1 VQLIKTLSK
10 ETQRLIKQGELL
22 KSLSEG
28 NDEVQVLR
36 AMHAMNYL
44 GINRGEWLTFMPKI
58 NEGLDK
64 AEEINPDNPRI
75 YYLRGLLKYNMP
87 AMMGG
92 GTEIGIKLFQQSL
105 QKYESFKSK
114 DEYAP
119 SWGRKEVRR
128 YLKAK

>member
-1 VQLIKTLSK
+1 M
-10 ETQRLIKQGELL
+10 

-44 GINRGEWLTFMPKI
+44 GINRGEWLTFISKI

-64 AEEINPDNPRI
+64 AEEIDPDNPRI

-119 SWGRKEVRR
+119 FLGKERSGKISQSKINDTTNFF
-128 YLKAK
+128 LDSILCSA

>member
-44 GINRGEWLTFMPKI
+44 GINRGE
-58 NEGLDK
+58 
-64 AEEINPDNPRI
+64 
-75 YYLRGLLKYNMP
+75 
-87 AMMGG
+87 
-92 GTEIGIKLFQQSL
+92 
-105 QKYESFKSK
+105 
-114 DEYAP
+114 
-119 SWGRKEVRR
+119 
-128 YLKAK
+128 